1 MPSERAAANKEE
13 KGERKMQIGDIV
25 RLKAGGPK
33 MTVERLTMRSTEV
46 EAVSP
51 ESGEV
56 HCVWFQTIAVP
67 CDGESEPY
75 LTWGQLWRDSFLP
88 CLLILDTERRA
99 AR

>member
-1 MPSERAAANKEE
+1 
-13 KGERKMQIGDIV
+13 MQIGDIV

-33 MTVERLTMRSTEV
+33 MTVERLSSTEV
-46 EAVSP
+46 EA
-51 ESGEV
+51 V